1 MIRRPPSLSSALG
14 RPPMRVLLPPAWMT
28 PVTLTRHTF
37 TAPWRRTRGGS
48 TVVSRILEGPPP
60 ALGPPSSTRTIA
72 PPKYAS
78 TPDAGAGGSRP
89 LGLASVARPGTPRRR
104 HGSAPRRRCPAPR
117 ARASPGPR
125 ERHAC
130 GAPSRPGRRSL
141 DLVRDPASALFHLV
155 GKAPAI
161 GVEALAE
168 GRIALRQ
175 DLGCEDPGV
184 GGSPLADR
192 DRRHRDALRHL
203 GHGQERVEPPERCG
217 GDRHAD
223 HRQRRERREE
233 SGERGRAARARDE
246 DAEPSRLGTRRVL
259 LRPRRCPVRG
269 GDDDLA
275 SHP

>member
-1 MIRRPPSLSSALG
+1 MIRRPPSLSSAVG
-14 RPPMRVLLPPAWMT
+14 RPPMRVLSPPAWMT

-48 TVVSRILEGPPP
+48 TVVSRIVEGSPP
-60 ALGPPSSTRTIA
+60 AVGPPSSTRSIA
-72 PPKYAS
+72 SRKYAS
-78 TPDAGAGGSRP
+78 TADAVVGGSSP
-89 LGLASVARPGTPRRR
+89 LGLALGAVTG
-104 HGSAPRRRCPAPR
+104 APR
-117 ARASPGPR
+117 ALTRPRATGCGERRTPTVPVPAVTSSGTPGRARRTSVRAPGQWRAISARARAPPGPR

-192 DRRHRDALRHL
+192 DRRHRD
-203 GHGQERVEPPERCG
+203 
-217 GDRHAD
+217 
-223 HRQRRERREE
+223 
-233 SGERGRAARARDE
+233 
-246 DAEPSRLGTRRVL
+246 
-259 LRPRRCPVRG
+259 
-269 GDDDLA
+269 
-275 SHP
+275 